1 MTGAHGEPTA
11 SVEDSSRQPSDDA
24 GQETIT
30 PPTSRTME
38 CGRPPDFEVL
48 HHSGVFVFQVVA
60 VVDEHSRVRI
70 KSHQDA
76 DNFARVH
83 QHRVLPSPVFRRQ
96 IRRAAAQHLTQ
107 PAMRMHGMWLGAL
120 DAMFTNLPVPGW
132 NVEFKSLDGKQ
143 PSVDRECFRQR

>member
-1 MTGAHGEPTA
+1 
-11 SVEDSSRQPSDDA
+11 
-24 GQETIT
+24 
-30 PPTSRTME
+30 ME